1 MNKILKSFTLL
12 LFSAFFICAGQ
23 LNAQDAKTAS
33 GLYNDGLALLKE
45 KNYEGALSAMKEA
58 LTKAEA
64 DGNEKV
70 IDLAKK
76 NGAVA
81 AYSFGNVKRK
91 ANAMDEAMSLYTQGI
106 ELNPAYSS
114 NYIGKARAEA
124 GKGMKEQAIAS
135 YMKAVEIA
143 KAEGKDKK
151 VDEAMKRAKSL
162 ITEAYND
169 KNDADVVT
177 LGKAFLAGSENA
189 DVHYYVGKSL
199 MNQNNHADAVTHF
212 DKALVNPP
220 SKKDRIIYAKAQS
233 LEKLGKKADAVEA
246 YKMIT
251 DEKYKANAAH
261 KISTLK

>member
-12 LFSAFFICAGQ
+12 LVSAFFLSVGHI
-23 LNAQDAKTAS
+23 NAQDAKTAS

-45 KNYEGALSAMKEA
+45 KNYEGALTAMKEA

-76 NGAVA
+76 NGSVA
-81 AYSFGNVKRK
+81 AYSFGNAKRK
-91 ANAMDEAMSLYTQGI
+91 AKAMDEAMALYTQGI
-106 ELNPAYSS
+106 EMNPAYSS

-124 GKGMKEQAIAS
+124 DKGMKEQAITS

-143 KAEGKDKK
+143 TAEGKTKK
-151 VDEAMKRAKSL
+151 IDEAKKRAKSL
-162 ITEAYND
+162 ITGAYND
-169 KNDADVVT
+169 KNDAEVVS
-177 LGKAFLAGSENA
+177 LGKAFLAGSDNP

-199 MNQNNHADAVTHF
+199 MNQDKHSDALTHF
-212 DKALVNPP
+212 DKALVTPP
-220 SKKDRIIYAKAQS
+220 AKKDRIIYAKAQS

>member
-12 LFSAFFICAGQ
+12 LVSAFILGAGQ
-23 LNAQDAKTAS
+23 LNGQEAKTAS

-45 KNYEGALSAMKEA
+45 KNYADALTTMKEA
-58 LTKAEA
+58 LAKAEA

-81 AYSFGNVKRK
+81 AYSYGNTKRK
-91 ANAMDEAMSLYTQGI
+91 ANAMDEAMSLYAQGI

-124 GKGMKEQAIAS
+124 GKGMAEQAMTS
-135 YMKAVEIA
+135 YMKAIEIA
-143 KAEGKDKK
+143 TAEGKTKK
-151 VDEAMKRAKSL
+151 VDEAKKRAKSL
-162 ITEAYND
+162 VTSAYNE
-169 KNDADVVT
+169 KKDAEVVS
-177 LGKAFLAGSENA
+177 LGKAFLAGSDNP
-189 DVHYYVGKSL
+189 DVHYYIGKSL
-199 MNQNNHADAVTHF
+199 MNQDQHSDAVTHF

-220 SKKDRIIYAKAQS
+220 AKKDRIIYAKAQS
-233 LEKLGKKADAVEA
+233 LEKLGKKSDAVAA